1 MNIQSIKKKFKE
13 KGYIVIKNFYKTEK
27 IGLIKKSLT
36 EFKNFNQSNKFG
48 HSVFEKV
55 NKKKL
60 LKYFKKINLYIDDF
74 NYLISEKT
82 LTIASK
88 ILNQNVYYYNMGLHN
103 KPPGMKTETPTHQD
117 NFYWN
122 LKPKYGLTAYVPLDE
137 QNKKNGGLAYYCGSH
152 NGPTYKHKKSK
163 VKAFSSYV
171 DDKLFKNYKLEYVDV
186 KPGDLILHH
195 CNTAHKTSKNLTNKH
210 RNAVAITIYGEH
222 AKIDSKMKNI
232 YLKNLKS

>member
-1 MNIQSIKKKFKE
+1 MEASPI
-13 KGYIVIKNFYKTEK
+13 
-27 IGLIKKSLT
+27 
-36 EFKNFNQSNKFG
+36 
-48 HSVFEKV
+48 
-55 NKKKL
+55 
-60 LKYFKKINLYIDDF
+60 
-74 NYLISEKT
+74 ISGFFSPIMEH
-82 LTIASK
+82 TIPRLS
-88 ILNQNVYYYNMGLHN
+88 HC
-103 KPPGMKTETPTHQD
+103 PGWPGCVVPMPTMPL
-117 NFYWN
+117 YWN

-232 YLKNLKS
+232 RLIKARANKTGINPIVITI